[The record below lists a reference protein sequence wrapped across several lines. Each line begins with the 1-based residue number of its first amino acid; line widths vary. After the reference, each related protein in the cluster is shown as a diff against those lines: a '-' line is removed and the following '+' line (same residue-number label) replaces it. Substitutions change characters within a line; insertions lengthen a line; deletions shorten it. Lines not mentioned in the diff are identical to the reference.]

1 MIGLLGKRGRNR
13 RINHRASLS
22 GSNVRRGA
30 QSIYARCPATVLF
43 WTHYLC
49 SLFLFSHLAP
59 LLRQSPVPVFQNR
72 SSRTGALPFAFG
84 SVSQIYLGAR
94 HHRDRNVQVG
104 TLFPGVP
111 SFTPRPLPFIRK
123 STYSTG
129 ARVIST
135 TTSQSR
141 VGTRYERAPGWKAPL
156 ARTSRLG
163 PFQLCADDRQPLPT
177 ALVLRGTLR
186 LFCRERSQR
195 AGACVHLL

>member
-1 MIGLLGKRGRNR
+1 MFDAARSQFTLVALPRCFFGLTTFARFSCSAISRHCSANPRYLFFKAGVAARAPSLS
-13 RINHRASLS
+13 HSAASLRYIS
-22 GSNVRRGA
+22 
-30 QSIYARCPATVLF
+30 ARDIIA
-43 WTHYLC
+43 
-49 SLFLFSHLAP
+49 
-59 LLRQSPVPVFQNR
+59 
-72 SSRTGALPFAFG
+72 TGACKLAHC
-84 SVSQIYLGAR
+84 S
-94 HHRDRNVQVG
+94 
-104 TLFPGVP
+104 PGFLD
-111 SFTPRPLPFIRK
+111 SFTRLPLPFIRK
-123 STYSTG
+123 STYSTD